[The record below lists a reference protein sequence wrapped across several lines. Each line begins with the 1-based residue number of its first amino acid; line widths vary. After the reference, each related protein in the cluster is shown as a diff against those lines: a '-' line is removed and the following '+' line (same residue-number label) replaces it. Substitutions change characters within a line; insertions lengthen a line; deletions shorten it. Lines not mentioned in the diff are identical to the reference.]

1 MLLRA
6 SLALVSSAV
15 CAVAPFA
22 MSSGSAERAAQQ
34 RTVIGRGPEQG
45 NFPPPPITAAQADAE
60 RGAALDKY
68 LAQLASEDKFS
79 GVVLLAKEGTVRFDR
94 PYGYADRGLKVPNA
108 PTTRFNIGSINKQ
121 FTIAAINLLATAG
134 KLSREDSV
142 SKLLPDYPNER
153 GRNAT
158 VQQLMDHRGGISD
171 FFGPDFDARPKAQF
185 RSNADYF
192 RFVAPRPLYF
202 EPGAERRYCN
212 GCYIVLGEI
221 IERVSGVTYER
232 FVSERIFHPRGMNRT
247 GWFASDEIVEN
258 VAMGYTRR
266 LPGADGDLRSNVFT
280 RGAAGCAAG
289 GGFSTAS
296 DLLAFFKDGPAGSGG
311 GMNMGIA
318 GGAPGIAALVEA
330 DAGWI
335 VIVLSNMDP
344 PAASVGAAI
353 LRQLR
358 QP

>member
-1 MLLRA
+1 MLLRTG
-6 SLALVSSAV
+6 LALVSSAV

-22 MSSGSAERAAQQ
+22 TSSGSPERVPQQ
-34 RTVIGRGPEQG
+34 RTVLGRGPEQG
-45 NFPPPPITAAQADAE
+45 NFPPPPISAAQSEAE
-60 RGAALDKY
+60 RAAALDKY

-79 GVVLLAKEGTVRFDR
+79 GVVLLAKEGTIRFDR
-94 PYGYADRGLKVPNA
+94 AYGYADRGLKVANS

-142 SKLLPDYPNER
+142 GKLLPDYPNER

-158 VQQLMDHRGGISD
+158 VQQLLDHRGGISD
-171 FFGPDFDARPKAQF
+171 FFGPDFDERPKAQF

-192 RFVAPRPLYF
+192 RFVAPRPPYF

-221 IERVSGVTYER
+221 IERVSGVPYER
-232 FVSERIFHPRGMNRT
+232 FVIDRIFRPRGMNQT

-266 LPGADGDLRSNVFT
+266 GADGDLRSNVFT

-296 DLLAFFKDGPAGSGG
+296 DLLTFFKDGPVGSGG

-318 GGAPGIAALVEA
+318 GGAPGTAAQVAA
-330 DAGWI
+330 DGGWI
-335 VIVLSNMDP
+335 VVVLSNMDP
-344 PAASVGAAI
+344 PAASVGSAI